1 MENRNSPERSNV
13 HYLKRARRVLSR
25 PRVVMGL
32 LLIIAIPIFISLA
45 NKAVRENA
53 GAIRQGFGQ

>member
-1 MENRNSPERSNV
+1 MDNQQRPERSNV

-53 GAIRQGFGQ
+53 GVIRQGFGQ

>member
-1 MENRNSPERSNV
+1 MESQDNPKRSNV
-13 HYLKRARRVLSR
+13 HYLKRARRLLSR
-25 PRVVMGL
+25 PRIVMAL

-53 GAIRQGFGQ
+53 DAIRRGLGR